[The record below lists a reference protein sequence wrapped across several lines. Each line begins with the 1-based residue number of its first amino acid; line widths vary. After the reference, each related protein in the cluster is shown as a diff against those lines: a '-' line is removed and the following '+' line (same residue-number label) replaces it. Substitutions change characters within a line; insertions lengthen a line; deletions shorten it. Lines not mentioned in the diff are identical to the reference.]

1 MSGIDTKRI
10 ELLEHFLDLAT
21 HRQGLI
27 ASNISNIDTPGFRTK
42 DLDFKQEIQKIL
54 QTPENNPSPLAQEVK
69 GLMER
74 PDGNNVNLDREG
86 LLLAQTQ
93 LQFHMGIQLIK
104 EEFHRVQMAIEEG
117 K

>member
-1 MSGIDTKRI
+1 MNGIDTQKT
-10 ELLEHFLDLAT
+10 ELLEHFLDLTAQ
-21 HRQGLI
+21 RQSLI

-42 DLDFKQEIQKIL
+42 DLNFKQAILNAIQS
-54 QTPENNPSPLAQEVK
+54 PENDPKATAVDVK

-74 PDGNNVNLDREG
+74 PDGNNVSLDREG

-93 LQFHMGIQLIK
+93 LQFRMGTQLIK
-104 EEFHRVQMAIEEG
+104 DEFHRIQMAIEEG

>member
-1 MSGIDTKRI
+1 MSGIDTKRV
-10 ELLEHFLDLAT
+10 ELLEHFLDLAAR
-21 HRQGLI
+21 RQGLI
-27 ASNISNIDTPGFRTK
+27 ASNISNIDTPGYRTR
-42 DLDFKQEIQKIL
+42 DLDFKQEVLRVL
-54 QTPENNPSPLAQEVK
+54 QSPTENPRPLPQEVK

-93 LQFHMGIQLIK
+93 LQFRMGIQLIK
-104 EEFHRVQMAIEEG
+104 EEFHRIQLAIEEG

>member
-1 MSGIDTKRI
+1 MSGIDTSRV
-10 ELLEHFLDLAT
+10 ELLEHFLDLTAQ
-21 HRQGLI
+21 RQGLV
-27 ASNISNIDTPGFRTK
+27 ASNISNIDTPGFRTR
-42 DLDFKQEIQKIL
+42 DLNFKQEMTKLIQSPVSK
-54 QTPENNPSPLAQEVK
+54 PNPLPMEVQ

-93 LQFHMGIQLIK
+93 LQFRMGIDLIK
-104 EEFHRVQMAIEEG
+104 DEFHRIQTAIEEG

>member
-1 MSGIDTKRI
+1 MSGIDTSRV
-10 ELLEHFLDLAT
+10 ELLEHFLDLTAQ
-21 HRQGLI
+21 RQGLV
-27 ASNISNIDTPGFRTK
+27 ASNISNIDTPGFRTR
-42 DLDFKQEIQKIL
+42 DLNFKQEMTKLIQSPASI
-54 QTPENNPSPLAQEVK
+54 PNPMPMEVQ

-93 LQFHMGIQLIK
+93 LQFRMGIDLIK
-104 EEFHRVQMAIEEG
+104 DEFHRIQTAIEEG

>member
-1 MSGIDTKRI
+1 MNAIDTSRV
-10 ELLEHFLDLAT
+10 ELLEHFLDLTA

-27 ASNISNIDTPGFRTK
+27 ASNISNIDTPGFRTR
-42 DLDFKQEIQKIL
+42 DLDFRQEILKVLHAPAEQPK
-54 QTPENNPSPLAQEVK
+54 PLPQEVK

-74 PDGNNVNLDREG
+74 PDGNNVSLDREG

-93 LQFHMGIQLIK
+93 LQFHMGISLIK
-104 EEFHRVQMAIEEG
+104 EEFHRIQMAIEEG

>member
-1 MSGIDTKRI
+1 MSGIDTSRV
-10 ELLEHFLDLAT
+10 ELLEHFLDLTAQ
-21 HRQGLI
+21 RQGLV
-27 ASNISNIDTPGFRTK
+27 ASNISNIDTPGFRTR
-42 DLDFKQEIQKIL
+42 DLNFKQEMTKLIQSPAS
-54 QTPENNPSPLAQEVK
+54 TPNPMPMEVQ

-93 LQFHMGIQLIK
+93 LQFRMGIDLIK
-104 EEFHRVQMAIEEG
+104 DEFHRIQTAIEEG

>member
-1 MSGIDTKRI
+1 MSGIDTNRV
-10 ELLEHFLDLAT
+10 EVLAHFLDLAA

-27 ASNISNIDTPGFRTK
+27 ASNISNIDTPGYRTK
-42 DLDFKQEIQKIL
+42 DLDFHKEILKVL
-54 QTPENNPSPLAQEVK
+54 QSPMDAPQPAAQQVQ

-74 PDGNNVNLDREG
+74 PDGNNVNLDREA

-104 EEFHRVQMAIEEG
+104 EEFHRIQLAIEEG

>member
-1 MSGIDTKRI
+1 M
-10 ELLEHFLDLAT
+10 ELLEHYLDLSV

-42 DLDFKQEIQKIL
+42 DLDFKQEISKVL
-54 QTPENNPSPLAQEVK
+54 QTPESSPKPAAQEVK

-93 LQFHMGIQLIK
+93 LQFRMGIQLIK
-104 EEFHRVQMAIEEG
+104 EEFHRLQMAIEEG

>member
-1 MSGIDTKRI
+1 MSGIDTSRV
-10 ELLEHFLDLAT
+10 EVLAHFLDLAA

-27 ASNISNIDTPGFRTK
+27 ASNISNIDTPGYRTR
-42 DLDFKQEIQKIL
+42 DLDFHKEILKVL
-54 QTPENNPSPLAQEVK
+54 QSPEDAPQPAPQQVQ

-74 PDGNNVNLDREG
+74 PDGNNVSLDREG

-104 EEFHRVQMAIEEG
+104 EEFHRIQLAIEEG

>member
-1 MSGIDTKRI
+1 MSQI
-10 ELLEHFLDLAT
+10 ETSRVQILEHFLDLTA

-27 ASNISNIDTPGFRTK
+27 ASNISNIDTPGFRTR
-42 DLDFKQEIQKIL
+42 DLDFRQEILKVL
-54 QTPENNPSPLAQEVK
+54 QAPGDKPNPLPQEVK

-93 LQFHMGIQLIK
+93 LQFRMGISLIK
-104 EEFHRVQMAIEEG
+104 DEFHRIQMAIEEG

>member
-1 MSGIDTKRI
+1 MSGIETRGM
-10 ELLEHFLDLAT
+10 EVLEHFLDLTAQ
-21 HRQGLI
+21 RQALV
-27 ASNISNIDTPGFRTK
+27 ASNIANIDTPGFRTR
-42 DLDFKQEIQKIL
+42 DLNFKQEVLKVL
-54 QTPENNPSPLAQEVK
+54 HSPETKPNPVAEEVQ

-104 EEFHRVQMAIEEG
+104 DEIHGIQMAIEEG

>member
-1 MSGIDTKRI
+1 MSGIDTSRV
-10 ELLEHFLDLAT
+10 EVLEHFLDLTA

-27 ASNISNIDTPGFRTK
+27 ASNISNIDTPGFRTR
-42 DLDFKQEIQKIL
+42 DLDFRQEVLKML
-54 QTPENNPSPLAQEVK
+54 QSPADSPKPLPQEVK

-93 LQFHMGIQLIK
+93 LQFRMGISLIK
-104 EEFHRVQMAIEEG
+104 EEFHRIQLAIEEG

>member
-1 MSGIDTKRI
+1 MNAIDTSRV
-10 ELLEHFLDLAT
+10 ELLEHFLDLTA

-27 ASNISNIDTPGFRTK
+27 ASNISNIDTPGFRTR
-42 DLDFKQEIQKIL
+42 DLDFHQEIVKIL
-54 QTPENNPSPLAQEVK
+54 QDPADQPNPLPQEVK

-74 PDGNNVNLDREG
+74 PDGNNVSLDREG

-93 LQFHMGIQLIK
+93 LQFRMGISLIQQ
-104 EEFHRVQMAIEEG
+104 EFHRIQSAIEEG

>member
-1 MSGIDTKRI
+1 MSGIDTKRM
-10 ELLEHFLDLAT
+10 ELLEHFLDLAA
-21 HRQGLI
+21 HRQGMI

-42 DLDFKQEIQKIL
+42 DLDFKQEVLKVL
-54 QTPENNPSPLAQEVK
+54 QAPESSPKPAAQEVK

-74 PDGNNVNLDREG
+74 PDGNNVSLDREG

-93 LQFHMGIQLIK
+93 LQFRMGIQLIK